1 MPDPA
6 PALKSDFI
14 DPKKLTNHPLN
25 AQLYGTKPDAEF
37 VSSVRRL
44 GVLEPVEIT
53 QSGIII
59 SGHRR
64 RQAAI
69 IAELE
74 AVPVRVHTDEL
85 TDLEIRQRII
95 EANRQRKKT
104 TEEIAREYSELVR
117 VEKELAKQR
126 QQEHGST
133 APGRK
138 NTSGDITGS
147 VAAAGEAKE
156 KAAAKAGMGRQKA
169 ERAAAVVEEI
179 DKAEAAGDA
188 GRAAELRHELNE
200 GTVAEAHRNARG
212 GASLTAEEQAVY
224 RRLKKTNPDI
234 ATRFAGREIDIA
246 EAERLASAA
255 VNQQEKG

>member
-1 MPDPA
+1 MRDTLKPDE
-6 PALKSDFI
+6 I
-14 DPKKLTNHPLN
+14 DPNKLANHPLN
-25 AQLYGTKPDAEF
+25 AQLYGTMPDTEF
-37 VSSVRRL
+37 VSSVKRL
-44 GVLEPVEIT
+44 GVLEPIEIT

-69 IAELE
+69 IAELPL
-74 AVPVRVHTDEL
+74 VPVRMHTDEL

-104 TEEIAREYSELVR
+104 TEEIAREYAELVR
-117 VEKELAKQR
+117 VEKELAKRR
-126 QQEHGST
+126 QQAHGGT

-138 NTSGDITGS
+138 ITSGTSAGS
-147 VAAAGEAKE
+147 VPDAGEAKV
-156 KAAAKAGMGRQKA
+156 KAATAVGIGLKTA
-169 ERAAAVVEEI
+169 EKAAAVVEEI
-179 DKAEAAGDA
+179 DRAEASGDT

-200 GTVAEAHRNARG
+200 GTVAAAHRKAHG
-212 GASLTAEEQAVY
+212 EALLTAEEQAVY